1 MIHYLIFPILL
12 IFFQI
17 IKSSGYYVP
26 ANGDDWTIL
35 KPPSCK
41 NKLPGQYIDSLPFTF
56 GIVVNPYILNEDGDY
71 EKPIVSKIKPSL
83 TTTTFVTSIIT
94 TSTATAPGSKP
105 TKTKDIIVQI
115 HDGQVQKMKH
125 KHDYSS
131 GGGGGDD
138 DDDEDCF
145 DDKNIDMAAKRD
157 YQDMNTQE
165 QANEDSGQVL
175 AESDSHQQVVD
186 QNRQI
191 NEEEEETQEQQM
203 QEENNNTNEIEDNK
217 VQEFETIEEIYD
229 DIDNNESRPNNSKK
243 YHKKRPHNNYE
254 NKHGHKDYHEDHHH
268 NHRYKDHENGHE
280 EDDHKWN
287 KPKPMP
293 EQEEQE
299 QEQEQKPK
307 HEKSEGYE
315 SEFVSPVYSVACY
328 TNSTLKMTL
337 TDGILRDS
345 DDRIGCIVSGHQFQF
360 DGPTPQHGAIYA
372 AGWSVTKQGQLA
384 LGDSTKFYQCASGDF
399 YNLYD
404 EPIAFQCHPVTLD
417 VVELIEC

>member
-1 MIHYLIFPILL
+1 MINYLIISILL
-12 IFFQI
+12 ISHI

-35 KPPSCK
+35 IPPSCK
-41 NKLPGQYIDSLPFTF
+41 NKSPDQYFDSLPFAF

-94 TSTATAPGSKP
+94 TSTATAPNSKP

-115 HDGQVQKMKH
+115 HDGQVQKMKP

-131 GGGGGDD
+131 EDE
-138 DDDEDCF
+138 EDCF
-145 DDKNIDMAAKRD
+145 DKKNINIAAKRD
-157 YQDMNTQE
+157 YQDMNPQQQE
-165 QANEDSGQVL
+165 TNDDSGQVVV
-175 AESDSHQQVVD
+175 AESDSQLPGLEND
-186 QNRQI
+186 QNQLI
-191 NEEEEETQEQQM
+191 NEEAEAEVESTPQEQQKP
-203 QEENNNTNEIEDNK
+203 EENNS
-217 VQEFETIEEIYD
+217 QEFETIEEIYYD
-229 DIDNNESRPNNSKK
+229 DIDNDNESRPNNGKK
-243 YHKKRPHNNYE
+243 YHKKKPHNYE
-254 NKHGHKDYHEDHHH
+254 NKHGHKDYHHEDHHH
-268 NHRYKDHENGHE
+268 NHRYKDHEHDHE
-280 EDDHKWN
+280 HDNEHDNNKGDHKWN
-287 KPKPMP
+287 KPKQTP
-293 EQEEQE
+293 EKEESEQE
-299 QEQEQKPK
+299 QEE
-307 HEKSEGYE
+307 EEE
-315 SEFVSPVYSVACY
+315 TEFISPVYSVACY

-337 TDGILRDS
+337 NDGILRDS

>member
-1 MIHYLIFPILL
+1 M
-12 IFFQI
+12 
-17 IKSSGYYVP
+17 P

-131 GGGGGDD
+131 GGGDDDD

-145 DDKNIDMAAKRD
+145 DEKNIDMAAKRD

-191 NEEEEETQEQQM
+191 NEEEEEETQEQQM
-203 QEENNNTNEIEDNK
+203 QEENNNTNEIEDNNA
-217 VQEFETIEEIYD
+217 QEFETIEEIYD

-243 YHKKRPHNNYE
+243 YHKKRPQ

-268 NHRYKDHENGHE
+268 NHRYKDHEKDHE
-280 EDDHKWN
+280 EDNHKWN

-315 SEFVSPVYSVACY
+315 SEFISPVYSVACY

-404 EPIAFQCHPVTLD
+404 ENVAKQCSAVKLS
-417 VVELIEC
+417 VIEFVNC